1 MSMKKDTTKIFVF
14 ILTLIIELFQLNK
27 FSYGQNILRSESKN
41 KQTTQFN
48 DNLID
53 CRNHIDFQKCY
64 DLLAENVFESPDVVA
79 ICKAIERHD
88 YKTMDVLK
96 GKINI
101 NTIGKQGITPL
112 VWAYYSKDILSFQKI
127 ISLGANP
134 NIRYIDTSEVC
145 ASRSINIMSPGSTF
159 FSRLPI
165 IKHTLSG
172 YYPDYIDYPN
182 ICFNLMLVYG
192 ANSNEY
198 NPYSGES
205 VLYSACKEVNSEE
218 MIKSLIR
225 FGADVNFQTD
235 EYEMKMTPLL
245 IARTPQIVMLLL
257 NAGADFNIK
266 NSQGK
271 SLSFRLLEIEDCD
284 FINSHPVSNEWK
296 NEWKNVKEF
305 LINHGVNFD
314 DEKKRYQEFKLRRKD
329 NMNEYE
335 LYELEKNVLGA
346 TYDLNKRIEFEKQV
360 GILTKDNLGQP
371 YYDEYIR
378 FRQKT
383 FGVPQYI
390 PKTPRFKCHNIQ

>member
-1 MSMKKDTTKIFVF
+1 MKKDTTKIFVC
-14 ILTLIIELFQLNK
+14 ILTLVIELSQLNN
-27 FSYGQNILRSESKN
+27 SYGQNTLRSESK
-41 KQTTQFN
+41 QTTYSDN
-48 DNLID
+48 DFVD
-53 CRNHIDFQKCY
+53 CERCVNFQEYY
-64 DLLAENVFESPDVVA
+64 DLSAENVFESPDVVA
-79 ICKAIERHD
+79 ICKAIERYD
-88 YKTMDVLK
+88 YKTMDALK

-101 NTIGKQGITPL
+101 NTIGKQGITLL

-127 ISLGANP
+127 ISSGANP
-134 NIRYIDTSEVC
+134 SIRYIDVSEEY

-165 IKHTLSG
+165 IKNTLSG
-172 YYPDYIDYPN
+172 YHPDYIDYPN

-192 ANSNEY
+192 ANPNEY

-205 VLYSACKEVNSEE
+205 VLYSACKETNSEE
-218 MIKSLIR
+218 MVKSLIR

-235 EYEMKMTPLL
+235 EYEMKMSPLL
-245 IARTPQIVMLLL
+245 AARTSQITMLLL
-257 NAGADFNIK
+257 KAGADFNIK

-271 SLSFRLLEIEDCD
+271 NLAFKLLEIEDCA

-335 LYELEKNVLGA
+335 IYELERSVFGA
-346 TYDLNKRIEFEKQV
+346 TYDLNKRIEFEKRV
-360 GILTKDNLGQP
+360 ETLPKNNLGQP
-371 YYDEYIR
+371 DYIEYIR
-378 FRQKT
+378 LRQNT
-383 FGVPQYI
+383 FGVPQM
-390 PKTPRFKCHNIQ
+390 PKFSDFKYRDIQ